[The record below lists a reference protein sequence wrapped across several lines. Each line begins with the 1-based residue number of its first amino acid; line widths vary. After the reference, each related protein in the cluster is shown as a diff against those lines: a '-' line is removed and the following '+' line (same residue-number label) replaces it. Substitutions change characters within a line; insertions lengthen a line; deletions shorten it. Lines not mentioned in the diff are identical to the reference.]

1 MPINVSKEQIR
12 AARQVDLY
20 EFLTNRHNGS
30 FIREGRSIRP
40 RNNHSISIKEG
51 YAGYM
56 DFATNEGGNPIEFL
70 VNHMGYRF
78 PDAVLA
84 LTGGTGAARA
94 EAAQPDRTGNVP
106 PEFPTPVDGEY
117 KNLFAFLN
125 KRRSIPVET
134 IRRLISW
141 GLLYQ
146 EKSHNNIVFINY
158 ERDFAELRGT
168 YTYGEPFHGVVPN
181 CRHDGFWYFRTSRNA
196 RNAYICE
203 AAIDAVSLY
212 ELHRMQGNQ
221 TDAYYFSIAGAA
233 KQPAIDRL
241 KNSKLELTLA
251 VDNDD
256 AGQKCRD
263 RNPGLACILPE
274 KKDWNEDLQAR

>member
-94 EAAQPDRTGNVP
+94 EAAQPDRPSP
-106 PEFPTPVDGEY
+106 PWRTVRT
-117 KNLFAFLN
+117 KSA
-125 KRRSIPVET
+125 SIPAT
-134 IRRLISW
+134 SAARTR
-141 GLLYQ
+141 
-146 EKSHNNIVFINY
+146 
-158 ERDFAELRGT
+158 
-168 YTYGEPFHGVVPN
+168 
-181 CRHDGFWYFRTSRNA
+181 CRPW
-196 RNAYICE
+196 
-203 AAIDAVSLY
+203 
-212 ELHRMQGNQ
+212 
-221 TDAYYFSIAGAA
+221 
-233 KQPAIDRL
+233 
-241 KNSKLELTLA
+241 
-251 VDNDD
+251 
-256 AGQKCRD
+256 
-263 RNPGLACILPE
+263 
-274 KKDWNEDLQAR
+274 

>member
-94 EAAQPDRTGNVP
+94 ERPSRTGR
-106 PEFPTPVDGEY
+106 GMS
-117 KNLFAFLN
+117 
-125 KRRSIPVET
+125 RRSFQRLWTENT
-134 IRRLISW
+134 KTSSLSLIS
-141 GLLYQ
+141 GG
-146 EKSHNNIVFINY
+146 
-158 ERDFAELRGT
+158 A
-168 YTYGEPFHGVVPN
+168 
-181 CRHDGFWYFRTSRNA
+181 
-196 RNAYICE
+196 
-203 AAIDAVSLY
+203 SLWK
-212 ELHRMQGNQ
+212 RSG
-221 TDAYYFSIAGAA
+221 G
-233 KQPAIDRL
+233 
-241 KNSKLELTLA
+241 
-251 VDNDD
+251 
-256 AGQKCRD
+256 
-263 RNPGLACILPE
+263 
-274 KKDWNEDLQAR
+274 